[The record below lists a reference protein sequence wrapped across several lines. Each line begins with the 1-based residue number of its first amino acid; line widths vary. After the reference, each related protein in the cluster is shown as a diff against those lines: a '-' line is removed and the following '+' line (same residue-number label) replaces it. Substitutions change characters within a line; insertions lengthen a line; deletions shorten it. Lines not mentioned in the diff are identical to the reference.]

1 MSVAEHSELVD
12 VAIGLVSRAHLQAL
26 AEAQRQPESTWIDAV
41 CAIGAAEAQ
50 LLAAQPSALP
60 RLPDEGTGRH
70 TCFGLL
76 EEAEQSLARIP
87 AGEGPVS
94 LALIRAY
101 LTDAIVETS
110 GREP

>member
-1 MSVAEHSELVD
+1 MSVAEYSELVD

-26 AEAQRQPESTWIDAV
+26 GEAQRQPESTWIDAV
-41 CAIGAAEAQ
+41 CAIGATEAQ
-50 LLAAQPSALP
+50 LLAAQPGTPPGLP
-60 RLPDEGTGRH
+60 PEGAGRH
-70 TCFGLL
+70 TCVGLL

-87 AGEGPVS
+87 AGQGPVS

-101 LTDAIVETS
+101 LTDAIVETA

>member
-1 MSVAEHSELVD
+1 MSAAEHSELVD
-12 VAIGLVSRAHLQAL
+12 VAIELVSRAHLQAL

-41 CAIGAAEAQ
+41 CAIGATEAQ
-50 LLAAQPSALP
+50 LLAAQPSTLP
-60 RLPDEGTGRH
+60 EVPPERAGRH

-87 AGEGPVS
+87 AGQGPVS

-101 LTDAIVETS
+101 LTDAIVETA

>member
-1 MSVAEHSELVD
+1 VP
-12 VAIGLVSRAHLQAL
+12 
-26 AEAQRQPESTWIDAV
+26 PE
-41 CAIGAAEAQ
+41 GA
-50 LLAAQPSALP
+50 
-60 RLPDEGTGRH
+60 GRH
-70 TCFGLL
+70 TCVGLL
-76 EEAEQSLARIP
+76 EQAEQSLARIP

>member
-1 MSVAEHSELVD
+1 MSVDENTEAVD
-12 VAIGLVSRAHLQAL
+12 VAIGLLSRAHRKAL
-26 AEAQRQPESTWIDAV
+26 AEAQRQPESTWIDAA

-50 LLAAQPSALP
+50 LLAAQPGTLP
-60 RLPDEGTGRH
+60 EVPPEGAGRH
-70 TCFGLL
+70 TCVGLL

-87 AGEGPVS
+87 AGQGPVS

>member
-1 MSVAEHSELVD
+1 MSAAEHSELVD
-12 VAIGLVSRAHLQAL
+12 VATGLVSRAHLQAL

-41 CAIGAAEAQ
+41 CAIGATEAQ
-50 LLAAQPSALP
+50 LLAAQP
-60 RLPDEGTGRH
+60 GTLAEVPPERAGRH
-70 TCFGLL
+70 TCVGLL
-76 EEAEQSLARIP
+76 EQAEQSLARIP

-101 LTDAIVETS
+101 LTDAIVETA

>member
-1 MSVAEHSELVD
+1 MSVSEHSELVD

-41 CAIGAAEAQ
+41 CAIGATEAQ
-50 LLAAQPSALP
+50 LLAARPGTLP
-60 RLPDEGTGRH
+60 GLPLEGAGRH
-70 TCFGLL
+70 TCVALL
-76 EEAEQSLARIP
+76 EQAEQSLARIP
-87 AGEGPVS
+87 PGQGPVS

-101 LTDAIVETS
+101 LTDAIVETA

>member
-1 MSVAEHSELVD
+1 MSVSEHSGLVD
-12 VAIGLVSRAHLQAL
+12 VAIGLVAWAHLQAL

-41 CAIGAAEAQ
+41 CAIGATEAQ
-50 LLAAQPSALP
+50 LLAAQPGNLP
-60 RLPDEGTGRH
+60 QVPPEGAGRH
-70 TCFGLL
+70 TCVGLL

-101 LTDAIVETS
+101 LTDAIVETA